1 MPSWRMPVQL
11 SGLAHEVLAAAGD
24 PGQNSGATQAEE
36 YFLKI
41 SRLDY
46 VSHIAKWLD
55 HSQMRE
61 LLGDLRRSLPE
72 LNRAVFRETNLN
84 TLASVAR
91 DLDVTL
97 RVEALP
103 SLGIRGFY
111 VNDSAFSA
119 RPLIVVNAAN
129 PPVTVAAAFWHEIG
143 HHLTRDVFGTGRDR
157 LNLTFTSS
165 YQEHLED
172 SEELL
177 ADIVMTL
184 GAYPLSTAKR
194 LFSLKLAN
202 SPEGLVKLVSKASRY
217 VRSVSGFELSH
228 GGPMKKKLHMV
239 AGMIHVAKL
248 RKALLEGYGI

>member
-1 MPSWRMPVQL
+1 MPAQPRCLTKELM
-11 SGLAHEVLAAAGD
+11 AAAGD
-24 PGQNSGATQAEE
+24 REQKSGAGQAED

-46 VSHIAKWLD
+46 ASHIAKWFD
-55 HSQMRE
+55 RSQMHE

-72 LNRAVFRETNLN
+72 LNRNVFRETNLN
-84 TLASVAR
+84 TLASVANQ
-91 DLDVTL
+91 LDVTL
-97 RVEALP
+97 RVEKLP
-103 SLGIRGFY
+103 GLGIRGFY

-119 RPLIVVNAAN
+119 RPLIVLNDAN

-143 HHLTRDVFGTGRDR
+143 HHLTQDVFGTGRDR

-165 YQEHLED
+165 YQEHLDD

-184 GAYPLSTAKR
+184 GAYPASTAKH
-194 LFSLKLAN
+194 LFSLRLAN
-202 SPEGLVKLVSKASRY
+202 SPEGLIKLVSKASCY
-217 VRSVSGFELSH
+217 VRSVSGFELSD
-228 GGPMKKKLHMV
+228 GGSMKKKLHMV